1 MTADRNRVWFGPPAA
16 AGMDAEPNKRKE
28 IPMPIVTV
36 LQGPRTPELKR
47 ELVQKVTDAFVDS
60 LGVPA
65 ESVQVWIQETP
76 PDSWAIG
83 GTLTADK

>member
-1 MTADRNRVWFGPPAA
+1 MEWAQNPTEKGNQ
-16 AGMDAEPNKRKE
+16 
-28 IPMPIVTV
+28 MPIVTV

>member
-1 MTADRNRVWFGPPAA
+1 MRLVPGAREGWNGLRTQQ
-16 AGMDAEPNKRKE
+16 RKGNL
-28 IPMPIVTV
+28 MPIVTV

-47 ELVQKVTDAFVDS
+47 DLVQKVTDAFVDS

-65 ESVQVWIQETP
+65 ASVQVWIQETP
-76 PDSWAIG
+76 PESWAVG

>member
-1 MTADRNRVWFGPPAA
+1 
-16 AGMDAEPNKRKE
+16 
-28 IPMPIVTV
+28 MPIVTV

-47 ELVQKVTDAFVDS
+47 DLVQKVTDAFVDS

-76 PDSWAIG
+76 PDSWSVG